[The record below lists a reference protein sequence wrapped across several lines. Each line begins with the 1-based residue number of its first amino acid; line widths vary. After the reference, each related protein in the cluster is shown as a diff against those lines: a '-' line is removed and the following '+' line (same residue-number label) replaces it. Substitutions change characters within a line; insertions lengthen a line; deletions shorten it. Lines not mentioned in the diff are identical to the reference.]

1 MSAAKEHVLS
11 KYPDY
16 EAVIGIEVHVQ
27 LKTNTKIFCACP
39 NHFGDEPNTNICP
52 VCTGH
57 PGALPVL
64 NKKVV
69 EYGIKAGL
77 ATNCT
82 IQQNNEFARKHYTYP
97 DLPKNYQITQDD
109 KPICTNGYI
118 PIEREDGTTK
128 HVRLH
133 RIHMEEDAGK
143 NIHTEKGN
151 SLVDLNRAGTPLLE
165 IVSEPDMKSA
175 HEAKAYLH
183 RLHQTVQY
191 LGISDAD
198 MEKGSFRCDIN
209 VSIKKKSD
217 TQLGTKV
224 EIKNMNSFK
233 FIGQAIEY
241 EIERQCT
248 ALQSG
253 ESIHQQTRLWDT
265 KTNQTFFMRS
275 KEAADDYRYFPDP
288 DVPLI
293 KIDQAW
299 IDAIKTTLPELPHAK
314 LLRFQKIFGLPAD
327 DAGIFVENPH
337 VAHFFEEAVKLHNQ
351 PKQISN
357 WILRNL
363 LGYLKEQKLELEDA
377 KVKPA
382 HMAALIAALDAGTI
396 NSSAAQIVFTEMA
409 TTGKMPHQI
418 IEEKDLKQIGSS
430 DELEAIVLKIIEE
443 NPENVASYKSG
454 KDRIF
459 GFFVGSAMKAT
470 KGKGDPNVI
479 TQLFK
484 KHLG

>member
-1 MSAAKEHVLS
+1 MSSPKEHVLT

-27 LKTNTKIFCACP
+27 LKTNSKIFCACP
-39 NHFGDEPNTNICP
+39 NRFGDEPNSNICQ

-57 PGALPVL
+57 PGALPIL
-64 NKKVV
+64 NKKVI

-77 ATNCT
+77 ATNCI
-82 IQQNNEFARKHYTYP
+82 IQKNNEFARKHYTYP

-109 KPICTNGYI
+109 KPICINGKL
-118 PIEREDGTTK
+118 PIEQEDGTTK
-128 HVRLH
+128 YIRLH

-143 NIHTEKGN
+143 NIHTERGT
-151 SLVDLNRAGTPLLE
+151 SLIDLNRAGTPLLE

-175 HEAKAYLH
+175 YEAKAYLH

-217 TQLGTKV
+217 AKLGTKV

-248 ALQSG
+248 LLESG
-253 ESIHQQTRLWDT
+253 EAIKQQTRLWDT
-265 KTNQTFFMRS
+265 KTNQTYFMRS
-275 KEAADDYRYFPDP
+275 KEVADDYRYFPDP
-288 DVPLI
+288 DLPLI
-293 KIDQAW
+293 TIDQTW
-299 IDAIKTTLPELPHAK
+299 IDTIKASLPELPHEK
-314 LLRFQKIFGLPAD
+314 LARFQQTLGLSVD
-327 DAGIFVENPH
+327 DAGIYVENPRI
-337 VAHFFEEAVKLHNQ
+337 ADFFEDAVKIHNQ
-351 PKQISN
+351 PKNISN

-363 LGYLKEQKLELEDA
+363 LGYLKEQKLELEETA
-377 KVKPA
+377 IKPA
-382 HMAALIAALDAGTI
+382 HMAALVAALDAGTI
-396 NSSAAQIVFTEMA
+396 NSSAAQIVFAEIA
-409 TTGKMPHQI
+409 ATGKMPQQI

-430 DELEAIVLKIIEE
+430 DELETIVLKIIED
-443 NPENVASYKSG
+443 NPENVAAYKSG

-470 KGKGDPNVI
+470 KGKGDPNII

-484 KHLG
+484 KHLL